1 MTKQTVITCPKC
13 QGALHTV
20 AIKTVQPDV
29 LVDDQLRGIP
39 DTHYMTLTCAK
50 CASQLQFV
58 VDLQPEFEASASALA
73 PTT

>member
-13 QGALHTV
+13 QGALHSVTITGTDSV
-20 AIKTVQPDV
+20 FDESTMDHVQV
-29 LVDDQLRGIP
+29 
-39 DTHYMTLTCAK
+39 HYIQLTCAK

-58 VDLQPEFEASASALA
+58 VDLQPQFESSASALA